1 MPRKK
6 KGMKFELLPRPTK
19 GEDGKPLL
27 YPHPAVGR
35 KWSMRTLD
43 EFCNKYRGMSK
54 GELTRV
60 FEAFLDVAAG
70 FMEDGSRIETPIGS
84 FAPKLKIKGDFSDPA
99 KVKHDDVYFAGIEFI
114 PSKRFNQELE
124 DRLDEGFLKVA
135 EVKYDRP
142 EPSEKTTEEALQKCL
157 QKGYITI
164 RSFAFWSGMKY
175 DTAKRY
181 LNKLCEGENPRLRW
195 TREGRT
201 RHYLPVVSNK
211 KE

>member
-27 YPHPAVGR
+27 YAHPAVGR

-60 FEAFLDVAAG
+60 FEAFLDVAAV

-135 EVKYDRP
+135 DVKYDRP
-142 EPSEKTTEEALQKCL
+142 EPSEKTTEEALQRCL

-164 RSFAFWSGMKY
+164 RSFAYWSSMKY
-175 DTAKRY
+175 STARQWLLSK
-181 LNKLCEGENPRLRW
+181 CEGENPLLKCD
-195 TREGRT
+195 REGRT
-201 RHYLPVVSNK
+201 LHFKPCRQL
-211 KE
+211 